1 MYKVQSVDYVVLW
14 EKQMCRFGCTF
25 TASVFLQFWHL
36 MIMSASF
43 SLFSD
48 DFASKSDLSESQ
60 ARLPQIGHWY
70 LVINLLAFFGSW
82 KCFLFFNKTF
92 RTCVLC
98 GHGSCSV
105 KRVGGNRCI
114 SGRGPTHL
122 SKFFCGTAI
131 RQHERLQKSE
141 LQVLAHSETGWRWD
155 CQTVL
160 CSTDRE
166 KNRSVFGAESSRLFS
181 LLFGIDGWFLQVRN
195 FRFYYITQKSAC
207 QALFETLRFVYN
219 WITKIRLLWDVP
231 E

>member
-48 DFASKSDLSESQ
+48 DFVSKSDLSESQ

-70 LVINLLAFFGSW
+70 LVINLLAFFDSW

-92 RTCVLC
+92 RTSVLC

-105 KRVGGNRCI
+105 KRGFFGGKNRCI

-131 RQHERLQKSE
+131 RQHERLRKSE
-141 LQVLAHSETGWRWD
+141 LQVFDPLRNGMALGLPNSFM
-155 CQTVL
+155 L
-160 CSTDRE
+160 DRPGE
-166 KNRSVFGAESSRLFS
+166 EPVRFWC
-181 LLFGIDGWFLQVRN
+181 GI
-195 FRFYYITQKSAC
+195 
-207 QALFETLRFVYN
+207 
-219 WITKIRLLWDVP
+219 
-231 E
+231 